1 MHCPS
6 AQALRALVSYLA
18 VSSQPLPRDVQFHSQ
33 FSLQMST
40 NQPASSSFPA
50 HADITLYTI
59 YINAYIFKRACQSHG
74 PISH

>member
-1 MHCPS
+1 
-6 AQALRALVSYLA
+6 
-18 VSSQPLPRDVQFHSQ
+18 
-33 FSLQMST
+33 MST